1 MNMQRQSDH
10 LRQRH
15 SIKHLPKLN
24 KSILKFVMLLV
35 MFAIATPA
43 LADYLGPDRVVTE
56 TVSACKVVLYECRYV
71 PAKNDWRYKRA
82 GDWSCSNESKPWQAY
97 PDQPSS
103 QGCFAATAGDQ
114 YWGQEETIQEV
125 TVTYPPA
132 TISSSLQNCT
142 LNNGWCI
149 TSPQLL
155 LSGSEPVSGQIIL
168 AVEGTLN
175 GQTFACSGANCSVP
189 LNEGNN
195 SFAYWALSS
204 WGDSSTMGTF
214 TTKVDTQ
221 LPNITGAFTGTLGS
235 NGWYITPVS
244 FTGNAS
250 DATSGL
256 ASFTCTLDGI
266 TLGSCDSITVNS
278 EGAHTI
284 FLTARDNAGRTHT
297 LSQST
302 SLDTQNPVLTAAL
315 SGTLGTNTWYTAA
328 ELNADASDPAPG
340 SWLAALEYNLDAS
353 GWAIFPESGVLTLP
367 DGKHN
372 VDVRAKDT
380 AGRTISSSKSF
391 WLDTIAP
398 NITIDPSGTLGLND
412 WYTTDLT
419 LAASASDATSGMDVF
434 EYSLDDS
441 TWTTYTAPLSLYDGT
456 HSLSFWAQDEAEL
469 AYQMDGT
476 YNVDTRAPQIGGSLS
491 GVPGTNGWYIS
502 DVTLSASASDPVP
515 GSGVDAFTYI
525 LNGGAET
532 SYAGALTLSDG
543 QHTVQLNAQ
552 DKAGLTYSTEQTI
565 KVDTIYPSLNVQTTP
580 PNWISNSIALNGIS
594 GDNGSGLL
602 RVEISTDGGQTW
614 QPVIGTTSWGYT
626 WNTQNSP
633 NGMRDVHVRAIDNA
647 GLITKRSFS
656 TGVDNRAPKISLPD
670 SWYQWDTVTL
680 DIRDDDSGLS
690 EARVEISDPEGRWP
704 TRIIRLDLGRFPLD
718 FKWDRRFRD
727 DTIAPLGIY
736 DVKVVAFDSLGNMA
750 RKSASIKILL
760 DILPAGPTATPQPT
774 SRPADA
780 STPTPIQTAIPATA
794 PTQTAVVSLFG
805 ATVVPTMQVT
815 PTPKSQIT
823 PRATSSQ
830 TSVLD
835 WLQSVFVPNPNT
847 AEHVTEVAS
856 SVPLSASQAFGS
868 QSANGQSTVL
878 WGAAA
883 AGVIGAATT
892 YALEEKRKRKVEEA
906 RRAEQVRAEVDAKNA
921 AIQASQQAKREA
933 MKIQNWLEGQ
943 ANLNAHIEE
952 AKKQGASDKQ
962 IAALK
967 QMGAT
972 QGLGAAI
979 DSAVDLANSMY
990 ASTLNRSAS
999 ANIST
1004 ARKEAFVE
1012 EEMKSYGAKPQ
1023 AWETGYNN
1031 YVAQKAI
1038 ENWRKGEQEFYPDPK
1053 EKSWWDNTKS
1063 FVQEKIVQ
1071 PLNTYVFQPFVKPAV
1086 EQTKEAVTDR
1096 ISWVSKNVYQPYIK
1110 PVVEKTKEAVTNDIA
1125 WANENVY
1132 QPYVKPAVEKIKQ
1145 TVSNGISWTNENIYQ
1160 PYVKP
1165 VVEKTKQVV
1174 ADGIAW
1180 ANENVYQPYIKPA
1193 VEKINQ
1199 AVAEGIAWAN
1209 EYVYQPYIQPV
1220 LTAVDEEIYQPYIKP
1235 LLDKTKEAVAD
1246 GASWINT
1253 NIYQPYIEPV
1263 ASDIN
1268 QYIYQPHFKPLLD
1281 KVSSRWENTWDK
1293 YGEWVHGG
1301 LDAAGLIP
1309 GLGEIADG
1317 LNGLIYLGEGR
1328 YIEASISAMAMIP
1341 ILGDLGKA
1349 GKWSLKIGKEVLEE
1363 AAEKVAKEVAEELVE
1378 KAVKESLEE
1387 VAEKALKETGEELI
1401 EKTAKESLEE
1411 VAEKTLKEI
1420 SEELVE
1426 KVSQT
1431 VAEKATKEVAD
1442 EVATRVVKD
1451 TVAAVPAISVKK
1463 VSKAVAEETIEET
1476 LKQVNEEAAQLI
1488 SSLTEKYGDEMV
1500 ARFLPLCEKYG
1511 INPYD
1516 VLTRPPT
1523 EGQSLIGWV
1532 LGIENPVNPVNH
1544 PLVNLNLTEAE
1555 LDNILTQSIQ
1565 RPDSKI
1571 VVLGYG
1577 GGSAKPYYILS
1588 DEIKGCHLSLS
1599 ADAWAPFEKARA
1611 NFWTDIN
1618 APFLQKAIED
1628 RKIFLFNV
1636 NKNTVIDP
1644 LNAGRFSLPELKL
1657 IELPSNNY
1665 VRVEFEQYDLF
1676 IPQELQGSYLEH
1688 LPPSLLGE

>member
-1 MNMQRQSDH
+1 MQHQSDH

-15 SIKHLPKLN
+15 GIKHLPKIN
-24 KSILKFVMLLV
+24 KSILKFVLLLV

-71 PAKNDWRYKRA
+71 PTKDDWRYKRA

-103 QGCFAATAGDQ
+103 QGCFAATAGDT
-114 YWGQEETIQEV
+114 YWGREETAQEV
-125 TVTYPPA
+125 ITTYPPA
-132 TISSSLQNCT
+132 AISSSLQNCT
-142 LNNGWCI
+142 MNNGWCV
-149 TSPQLL
+149 TSPQLSL
-155 LSGSEPVSGQIIL
+155 GGSEPVSGYSIL
-168 AVEGTLN
+168 AIEGTLN

-189 LNEGNN
+189 LNEGIN

-204 WGDSSTMGTF
+204 WGDSSTMGTT
-214 TTKVDTQ
+214 TTKVDTG
-221 LPNITGAFTGTLGS
+221 LPNITGSFTGTLGS
-235 NGWYITPVS
+235 NGWYIDPVS

-266 TLGSCDSITVNS
+266 ALGSCNSITVNS

-284 FLTARDNAGRTHT
+284 VLTARDNAGRTRT

-302 SLDTQNPVLTAAL
+302 SLDTQNPVLSAAL
-315 SGTLGTNTWYTAA
+315 SGTLGANNWRTTA
-328 ELNADASDPAPG
+328 ELNANASDPAPG
-340 SWLAALEYNLDAS
+340 SGLAALEYNLDVS
-353 GWAIFPESGVLTLP
+353 GWAAFPESGVLTMP

-372 VDVRAKDT
+372 VNVRAKDT
-380 AGRTISSSKSF
+380 AGRTVSSSKSF
-391 WLDTIAP
+391 WLDSIAP
-398 NITIDPSGTLGLND
+398 NITIDPSGMLGLND
-412 WYTTDLT
+412 WYTTDLN

-434 EYSLDDS
+434 EYSLDNS
-441 TWTTYTAPLSLYDGT
+441 EWTTYTAPISLHDGT
-456 HSLSFWAQDEAEL
+456 HSLSFWAQDDAGL
-469 AYQMDGT
+469 AYQIDRT
-476 YNVDTRAPQIGGSLS
+476 YKVDTRAPQIGGSLS

-502 DVTLSASASDPVP
+502 DVRLSASASDPAP

-532 SYAGALTLSDG
+532 SYVGALTLSDG

-580 PNWISNSIALNGIS
+580 PNWISNSIALNGTAS
-594 GDNGSGLL
+594 DNGSGLSK
-602 RVEISTDGGQTW
+602 VEISTDGGQTW
-614 QPVIGTTSWGYT
+614 QPVIGTASWGYT

-633 NGMRDVHVRAIDNA
+633 NGMRDVHVRAMDNA

-656 TGVDNRAPKISLPD
+656 AGVDNRAPKINLPD

-774 SRPADA
+774 SRPANA
-780 STPTPIQTAIPATA
+780 STPTPTQTTIPATT
-794 PTQTAVVSLFG
+794 PTQTAVVSVFG
-805 ATVVPTMQVT
+805 ATVGPTMQVT

-823 PRATSSQ
+823 PRATSTQ

-835 WLQSVFVPNPNT
+835 WLQSVFVPDPNT
-847 AEHVTEVAS
+847 AEHVTEVVS
-856 SVPLSASQAFGS
+856 SVPLSTSQSSGS
-868 QSANGQSTVL
+868 QSNVL

-883 AGVIGAATT
+883 AGVIGAATA
-892 YALEEKRKRKVEEA
+892 YALEEKRKREEEEA
-906 RRAEQVRAEVDAKNA
+906 RQAEQVRAKVDAKNA

-933 MKIQNWLEGQ
+933 LKIQNWLQGQ

-962 IAALK
+962 LAALK
-967 QMGAT
+967 LMGAT

-979 DSAVDLANSMY
+979 DGAMNLAKSMY
-990 ASTLNRSAS
+990 ASTLNKSAS
-999 ANIST
+999 TNIRT
-1004 ARKEAFVE
+1004 ARKEELVE
-1012 EEMKSYGAKPQ
+1012 EEMKSLSAKPQ
-1023 AWETGYNN
+1023 EWETGYNK
-1031 YVAQKAI
+1031 YMAQRAM
-1038 ENWRKGEQEFYPDPK
+1038 ENWRKGEQEFHPAPK
-1053 EKSWWDNTKS
+1053 EKSWWENTKS
-1063 FVQEKIVQ
+1063 FVMEKIIQ
-1071 PLNTYVFQPFVKPAV
+1071 PLDSY
-1086 EQTKEAVTDR
+1086 
-1096 ISWVSKNVYQPYIK
+1096 VYQPYLK
-1110 PVVEKTKEAVTNDIA
+1110 PAVEKTKEAVTNDIA

-1145 TVSNGISWTNENIYQ
+1145 TVSNGISWTNESIYQ

-1193 VEKINQ
+1193 VEKMNQ
-1199 AVAEGIAWAN
+1199 AVADGIAWAN

-1220 LTAVDEEIYQPYIKP
+1220 LTAVNEKIYQPYIRP
-1235 LLDKTKEAVAD
+1235 LLDKTKEVVAD

-1268 QYIYQPHFKPLLD
+1268 QYIYQPLANKA
-1281 KVSSRWENTWDK
+1281 SAWWEK
-1293 YGEWVHGG
+1293 YGEWVHGA
-1301 LDAAGLIP
+1301 LDAVGFIP
-1309 GLGEIADG
+1309 GLGEVADG

-1363 AAEKVAKEVAEELVE
+1363 TAEKVVKEAAEELLE

-1411 VAEKTLKEI
+1411 VAEKTLQEI
-1420 SEELVE
+1420 SEGLVE

-1476 LKQVNEEAAQLI
+1476 LEQVNEEAAQLI

-1511 INPYD
+1511 INPYG

-1555 LDNILTQSIQ
+1555 LDNILSQSI
-1565 RPDSKI
+1565 RNPDSK
-1571 VVLGYG
+1571 VVVFGYG
-1577 GGSAKPYYILS
+1577 GGSAKPYYVLG
-1588 DEIKGCHLSLS
+1588 DEIKGSYLSLS
-1599 ADAWAPFEKARA
+1599 SEAWAPFEKARA

-1618 APFLQKAIED
+1618 TPFIEKAIEQ
-1628 RKIFLFNV
+1628 RRILLFNV
-1636 NKNTVIDP
+1636 NKNAVIDP

>member
-1 MNMQRQSDH
+1 MQHQSDH

-15 SIKHLPKLN
+15 GIKHLPKIN
-24 KSILKFVMLLV
+24 KSILKFVLLLV

-56 TVSACKVVLYECRYV
+56 TISACKVVLYECRYV
-71 PAKNDWRYKRA
+71 PAKDDWRYKRA

-103 QGCFAATAGDQ
+103 QGCFAATAGDT
-114 YWGQEETIQEV
+114 YWGREETAQEV
-125 TVTYPPA
+125 ITTYPPA
-132 TISSSLQNCT
+132 AISSSLQNCT
-142 LNNGWCI
+142 MNNGWCV
-149 TSPQLL
+149 TSPQLSL
-155 LSGSEPVSGQIIL
+155 GGSEPVSGYSIL
-168 AVEGTLN
+168 AIEGTLN

-195 SFAYWALSS
+195 IFAYWALSS
-204 WGDSSTMGTF
+204 WGDSSTMGTS
-214 TTKVDTQ
+214 TTKVDTG
-221 LPNITGAFTGTLGS
+221 LPNITGSFTGTLGS
-235 NGWYITPVS
+235 NGWYIDPVS

-266 TLGSCDSITVNS
+266 ALGSCNSITVNS
-278 EGAHTI
+278 DGPHTI
-284 FLTARDNAGRTHT
+284 VLTARDNAGRTRT

-302 SLDTQNPVLTAAL
+302 SLDTQNPVLSAAL
-315 SGTLGTNTWYTAA
+315 SGMLGANNWRTTA
-328 ELNADASDPAPG
+328 ELNANASDPAPG
-340 SWLAALEYNLDAS
+340 SGLAALEYNVDVS
-353 GWAIFPESGVLTLP
+353 GWAAFPESGVLTLP

-380 AGRTISSSKSF
+380 AGRTVSSSKSF
-391 WLDTIAP
+391 WLDSIAP
-398 NITIDPSGTLGLND
+398 NITIDPSGMLGLND
-412 WYTTDLT
+412 WYTTDVN

-434 EYSLDDS
+434 EYSLDNS
-441 TWTTYTAPLSLYDGT
+441 EWTTYNAPISLHDGT
-456 HSLSFWAQDEAEL
+456 HSLSFWAQDEAGL
-469 AYQMDGT
+469 AYQIDRT
-476 YNVDTRAPQIGGSLS
+476 YKVDTRAPQIGGSLS

-502 DVTLSASASDPVP
+502 DVRLSASASDPAP

-532 SYAGALTLSDG
+532 SYAGALTLPDG
-543 QHTVQLNAQ
+543 QHTVRLNAQ
-552 DKAGLTYSTEQTI
+552 DKAGLPYSTEQAV
-565 KVDTIYPSLNVQTTP
+565 KVDTVYPSLNVQTTP
-580 PNWISNSIALNGIS
+580 PNWISNSIALNGTAS
-594 GDNGSGLL
+594 DNGSGLSK
-602 RVEISTDGGQTW
+602 VEISTDGGQTW
-614 QPVIGTTSWGYT
+614 QPVIGTASWGYT

-633 NGMRDVHVRAIDNA
+633 NGMRDIHVRAMDNA

-656 TGVDNRAPKISLPD
+656 AGVDNRAPKISLPD

-780 STPTPIQTAIPATA
+780 ATPTSTQTAIPATTS
-794 PTQTAVVSLFG
+794 TQTTVVSLFG
-805 ATVVPTMQVT
+805 ATVGPTMQVT
-815 PTPKSQIT
+815 PTPESQIT
-823 PRATSSQ
+823 PRATSTQ
-830 TSVLD
+830 ISVLD
-835 WLQSVFVPNPNT
+835 WLQSVFVPDPNT
-847 AEHVTEVAS
+847 AEQATEVVS
-856 SVPLSASQAFGS
+856 SVSLSASQSSGA
-868 QSANGQSTVL
+868 QSNVL

-892 YALEEKRKRKVEEA
+892 YAIEEKRKRKEEEA
-906 RRAEQVRAEVDAKNA
+906 RQAEQVRATVDAKNA

-933 MKIQNWLEGQ
+933 LKIQNWLQGQ

-967 QMGAT
+967 LMGAT
-972 QGLGAAI
+972 QGLGTAI
-979 DSAVDLANSMY
+979 DGAMNLAKSMY

-999 ANIST
+999 ANIHT
-1004 ARKEAFVE
+1004 ARKEELVE
-1012 EEMKSYGAKPQ
+1012 EEMKALGAKLQ
-1023 AWETGYNN
+1023 EWETGYNK
-1031 YVAQKAI
+1031 YMAQRAM
-1038 ENWRKGEQEFYPDPK
+1038 ENWRKGEQEFHPAPK
-1053 EKSWWDNTKS
+1053 EKSWWENTKS
-1063 FVQEKIVQ
+1063 FVMEKILQ
-1071 PLNTYVFQPFVKPAV
+1071 PLDSYFYQPYLKPAV
-1086 EQTKEAVTDR
+1086 EKIQK
-1096 ISWVSKNVYQPYIK
+1096 
-1110 PVVEKTKEAVTNDIA
+1110 AVTNDIA

-1132 QPYVKPAVEKIKQ
+1132 QPYIKPALEKTKETVTNDVAWANENIYQSYVKPAVEKIKQ
-1145 TVSNGISWTNENIYQ
+1145 TASNGISWTNENIYQ

-1180 ANENVYQPYIKPA
+1180 ANE
-1193 VEKINQ
+1193 
-1199 AVAEGIAWAN
+1199 
-1209 EYVYQPYIQPV
+1209 YVYQPYIQPV
-1220 LTAVDEEIYQPYIKP
+1220 LTAANEKIYQPYIKP
-1235 LLDKTKEAVAD
+1235 LLDRTKEAVAA

-1268 QYIYQPHFKPLLD
+1268 QYIYQPYFKSLVD
-1281 KVSSRWENTWDK
+1281 KASSRWENTWDQ

-1363 AAEKVAKEVAEELVE
+1363 AAEKVAKEVAEELLK

-1387 VAEKALKETGEELI
+1387 VAERVLKETGEELI
-1401 EKTAKESLEE
+1401 EKTAKVLLEE
-1411 VAEKTLKEI
+1411 VAEKTLREI

-1442 EVATRVVKD
+1442 EVATRIVKD
-1451 TVAAVPAISVKK
+1451 TVAAVPFISTKK
-1463 VSKAVAEETIEET
+1463 VSKIVAEETVEET
-1476 LKQVNEEAAQLI
+1476 LEQVNEEAAQLI
-1488 SSLTEKYGDEMV
+1488 NSLTEKYGEEMV
-1500 ARFLPLCEKYG
+1500 ARFIPFCEKYG

-1516 VLTRPPT
+1516 VLTRPPG
-1523 EGQSLIGWV
+1523 EGQTLIGWG
-1532 LGIENPVNPVNH
+1532 LGIKNPANPVNH

-1555 LDNILTQSIQ
+1555 LDNILKQSI
-1565 RPDSKI
+1565 RNLDSKV

-1577 GGSAKPYYILS
+1577 RDCAKPYYALG
-1588 DEIKGCHLSLS
+1588 DEIEGCYLSLS
-1599 ADAWAPFEKARA
+1599 AEAWAPFEKARA
-1611 NFWTDIN
+1611 NFWADIN
-1618 APFLQKAIED
+1618 TPLIEQAVES
-1628 RKIFLFNV
+1628 RKVFLFNIEYD
-1636 NKNTVIDP
+1636 VITNP
-1644 LNAGRFSLPELKL
+1644 RNVERFSLPELRL
-1657 IELPSNNY
+1657 IELEKNNY
-1665 VRVEFEQYDLF
+1665 VKVPVGDYTALVPIELSDTYEQY
-1676 IPQELQGSYLEH
+1676 
-1688 LPPSLLGE
+1688 LPPSLTGLGE